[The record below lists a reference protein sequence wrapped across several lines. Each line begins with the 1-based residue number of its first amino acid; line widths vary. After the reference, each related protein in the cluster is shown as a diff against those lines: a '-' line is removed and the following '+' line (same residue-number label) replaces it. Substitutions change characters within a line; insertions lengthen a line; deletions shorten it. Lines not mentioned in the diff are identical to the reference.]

1 MFAPQGA
8 PQDLDSFRPIIVLA
22 AIISVVFWRAV
33 LKTILMIVAIILVVL
48 LTSGAVLVFQSAHHV
63 IR

>member
-1 MFAPQGA
+1 M
-8 PQDLDSFRPIIVLA
+8 DSFRPIIVLA